1 LVTKGTNNIE
11 VNNVFVKNREGN
23 QSISFRQM
31 KELTDEYLT
40 ALSVAHEVV
49 AETDKK
55 GKKFYQGPS
64 PDEITLV
71 DAAR

>member
-1 LVTKGTNNIE
+1 MTKGTNNIE

-23 QSISFRQM
+23 QTITFRKM
-31 KELTDEYLT
+31 GELTDEYLT
-40 ALSVAHEVV
+40 ALSIAHEVV